1 MQVVPSNA
9 APWHVGADLTV
20 YTRTQCSGRDAG
32 GDVILFTPHD
42 TVHGSDLS
50 PVIGRGLVATGGS
63 QVLLRSPAGEYLL
76 YVSLRHP
83 DINTCLWHVAIQAAE

>member
-1 MQVVPSNA
+1 
-9 APWHVGADLTV
+9 LTV
-20 YTRTQCSGRDAG
+20 VYAYTCSGNDAG

-50 PVIGRGLVATGGS
+50 PVVGQGLVATGGS
-63 QVLLRSPAGEYLL
+63 QVLPRSPAGEYLL
-76 YVSLRHP
+76 YVTLRHP